1 MFYIVSTSASFRG
14 LNLSQKGIH
23 TFYLAG
29 MTLIFYGSA
38 IFESPVRTVQDELYN
53 GTLEFVYSTPTNRYA
68 YYVGAIIGK
77 QILFTTFYI
86 PAFVILLLV
95 ADIETIN
102 IAFMVGVSMLFIL
115 SIISLGVLVAMAAV
129 LWKNVNSITAIIV
142 TLINFVAGGFL
153 PVSTLPTF
161 GRYIAY
167 LLPFTWGLDLVR
179 YYAFNRNWDTLLPI
193 EYELIILGIN
203 ALFYGFLSI
212 LLLGK
217 TEKYSKKKGLHL
229 I

>member
-1 MFYIVSTSASFRG
+1 MATQTTSQQTFPQTNLGLSRPVGIMGTIKATVIRDLIILKRYKANLLGAVIQLLIFAFMFYIVSTSASFRG

-102 IAFMVGVSMLFIL
+102 SAFMVGVSMLFIL
-115 SIISLGVLVAMAAV
+115 SSISLGVLVAMAAV
-129 LWKNVNSITAIIV
+129 LWKNVHSIT
-142 TLINFVAGGFL
+142 
-153 PVSTLPTF
+153 
-161 GRYIAY
+161 
-167 LLPFTWGLDLVR
+167 
-179 YYAFNRNWDTLLPI
+179 
-193 EYELIILGIN
+193 
-203 ALFYGFLSI
+203 
-212 LLLGK
+212 
-217 TEKYSKKKGLHL
+217 
-229 I
+229 